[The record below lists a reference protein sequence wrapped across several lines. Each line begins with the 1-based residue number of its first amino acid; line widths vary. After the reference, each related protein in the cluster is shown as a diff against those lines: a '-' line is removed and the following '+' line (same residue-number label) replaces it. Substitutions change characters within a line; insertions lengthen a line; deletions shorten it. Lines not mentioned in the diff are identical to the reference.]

1 MFSFNSKPLIIW
13 GAGLLSLGFC
23 KICDTLTVMLSE
35 MVMFQFEQTNINVL
49 IFTVLIGIVSPILSV
64 IASLFLF
71 RYLYSAATSQ
81 S

>member
-1 MFSFNSKPLIIW
+1 
-13 GAGLLSLGFC
+13 
-23 KICDTLTVMLSE
+23 
-35 MVMFQFEQTNINVL
+35 MFQFEQTNINVL